1 MKREIYLIRH
11 GETDWNKERRFQGQT
26 DIPLN
31 DNGRRQAK
39 SLRESLKG
47 KLPFDRI
54 ICSDLCRARETAEII
69 NEGSQSPIIIDP
81 AFRELCFG
89 KWEGMVFPDIK
100 KEYPL
105 EAKYWSTAPHLLHI
119 SGGESLQELFGRVWP
134 RFIYWTQL
142 KDYRSMAVVC
152 HGGTC
157 GALLCGL
164 LNKPLSELVTYI
176 HGNTALNV
184 AELNENGVYQMAR
197 VNDQSHL
204 ADDFSGE
211 ERD

>member
-1 MKREIYLIRH
+1 
-11 GETDWNKERRFQGQT
+11 
-26 DIPLN
+26 
-31 DNGRRQAK
+31 
-39 SLRESLKG
+39 
-47 KLPFDRI
+47 
-54 ICSDLCRARETAEII
+54 
-69 NEGSQSPIIIDP
+69 
-81 AFRELCFG
+81 
-89 KWEGMVFPDIK
+89 
-100 KEYPL
+100 
-105 EAKYWSTAPHLLHI
+105 
-119 SGGESLQELFGRVWP
+119 
-134 RFIYWTQL
+134 
-142 KDYRSMAVVC
+142 MAVVC

-184 AELNENGVYQMAR
+184 AELHENGVYQMAR